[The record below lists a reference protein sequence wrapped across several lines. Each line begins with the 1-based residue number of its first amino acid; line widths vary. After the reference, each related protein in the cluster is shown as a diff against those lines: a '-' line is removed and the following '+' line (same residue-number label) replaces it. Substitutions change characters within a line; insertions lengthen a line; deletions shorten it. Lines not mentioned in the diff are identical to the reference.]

1 MCLASLTQATSPQS
15 EPEVSKAQVQT
26 IEAQIQANEDQSRAI
41 IEAQAQAIEALIQA
55 TEAQIQAIEAQS
67 RTSQAIEAQTQTSKR
82 RRTRGPTLCKDL
94 YWLEPGKRLKV
105 ILNEYSQPVGKSAIK
120 LTQFLGT
127 IARNGHNFPID
138 IPEWRNM
145 PASKKEEAWKVV
157 LGKFDVPEEGKDWT
171 MKNLN
176 RKWKDWKHELKKKF
190 YKPEV
195 SQIECYDT
203 MRVSSDQWRNLV
215 AYWSSEAYLKCSAAN
230 VKNSSKAKTKHCSGS
245 KSFARVAHEEQ
256 ERTGAPV
263 DRADVWVKTHTR
275 KDGKPVDD
283 TSATVMK
290 KINEIKSKQSK
301 QKNPN
306 QSFAARNDILA
317 QVMGED
323 RHDQIRGLGMG
334 PTPVNAWGPSPNRP
348 TTCSQLKSMNEA
360 LTRMLD
366 EVQQRMNKMQE
377 DMRQMKECLV
387 SQQQGSEETSSVMLL
402 PSSERS

>member
-1 MCLASLTQATSPQS
+1 MQYSLIMNFFAMALLFYGSRLWASAFRAKRRKRSMCLASLTQATSPQS

-157 LGKFDVPEEGKDWT
+157 L
-171 MKNLN
+171 
-176 RKWKDWKHELKKKF
+176 
-190 YKPEV
+190 
-195 SQIECYDT
+195 
-203 MRVSSDQWRNLV
+203 VSSMEFVCVCEYIFMYAFCSLYRFFYQLYIELV
-215 AYWSSEAYLKCSAAN
+215 
-230 VKNSSKAKTKHCSGS
+230 
-245 KSFARVAHEEQ
+245 
-256 ERTGAPV
+256 
-263 DRADVWVKTHTR
+263 DV
-275 KDGKPVDD
+275 G
-283 TSATVMK
+283 
-290 KINEIKSKQSK
+290 
-301 QKNPN
+301 
-306 QSFAARNDILA
+306 
-317 QVMGED
+317 
-323 RHDQIRGLGMG
+323 
-334 PTPVNAWGPSPNRP
+334 
-348 TTCSQLKSMNEA
+348 
-360 LTRMLD
+360 
-366 EVQQRMNKMQE
+366 
-377 DMRQMKECLV
+377 
-387 SQQQGSEETSSVMLL
+387 
-402 PSSERS
+402 